1 MTSKWCY
8 HECMAKQL
16 TIRGVPD
23 EVSRRLTNL
32 SRERGESVN
41 TTLRWILEQAVD
53 VNARRQRLAR
63 YATWTAEDLA
73 EFEQALAAQRVI
85 DADLWR

>member
-1 MTSKWCY
+1 MSRQ
-8 HECMAKQL
+8 M
-16 TIRGVPD
+16 TIRGVPE
-23 EVSRRLTNL
+23 EVSRRLAKM

-41 TTLRWILEQAVD
+41 TTVVRILEEAAGID
-53 VNARRQRLAR
+53 GRRDRLMR
-63 YATWTAEDLA
+63 YVTWTDVDLA